1 MFNFLKNAIKK
12 PIDIDITT
20 SSKYYSENIEEFIC
34 QTKFPSWTKD
44 IHMPSIK
51 EIVNHMFEHKGGYS
65 TIRTCP
71 AFVDILKNSFSIFS
85 PCDIVIEIDKETKSW
100 RWVSR
105 TKHINVVQ
113 HDLIGQMGS
122 NNPFLG
128 KGIHCKIDLPFIFKS
143 SEPINLFFTQPMYH
157 SISDLTVIP
166 GLVELNKKM
175 GMQLNLN
182 TFISNPHIE
191 YDTGTEKTKIIHIK
205 KGDILAYLYYGKQVK
220 IGDIKTSY
228 VPFEQLPNM
237 LEHFSLTSDWI
248 KTNRE

>member
-1 MFNFLKNAIKK
+1 MFNFFKNAIKN
-12 PIDIDITT
+12 PIDIDIIT

-51 EIVNHMFEHKGGYS
+51 EIVNYMFEHNTGYS
-65 TIRTCP
+65 TIKTCP

-85 PCDIVIEIDKETKSW
+85 PCDIVIEIDKENKSW

-105 TKHINVVQ
+105 TKHITLTPHNLV
-113 HDLIGQMGS
+113 DQMGPS
-122 NNPFLG
+122 NPFLE
-128 KGIHCKIDLPFIFKS
+128 KGIHCKFNLPFTVKS
-143 SEPINLFFTQPMYH
+143 SEPINLFFLQPMYH
-157 SISDLTVIP
+157 SISDLTIIP
-166 GLVELNKKM
+166 GSVELNKKSRL
-175 GMQLNLN
+175 QLNLN

-191 YDTGTEKTKIIHIK
+191 YDTKTEKTKIIHIK

-220 IGDIKTSY
+220 IGDIKTSF
-228 VPFEQLPNM
+228 VPLEQFTNM
-237 LEHFSLTSDWI
+237 IEHFNLTSDWV